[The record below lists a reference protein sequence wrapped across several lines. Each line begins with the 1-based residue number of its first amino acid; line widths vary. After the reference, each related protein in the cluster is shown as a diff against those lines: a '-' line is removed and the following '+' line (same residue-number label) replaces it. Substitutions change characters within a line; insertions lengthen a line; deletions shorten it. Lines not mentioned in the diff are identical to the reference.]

1 LTDQA
6 IVDRLPATR
15 RGWAALLGRLGIRP
29 SKGLGQHFLYERGI
43 VQRMVRQ
50 AGVGPDDT
58 VLEVGPGLGILTSEL
73 LLRAGHVVAIER
85 DRQLVAYLEEMF
97 GDVPSF
103 RLVPGDALS
112 YQTVDLFPDG
122 QPFSLVANL
131 PYSAGAAIVRH
142 LLEQPVRPTRLTV
155 MLQLEVAERMVAQ
168 PPEMSVLGV
177 ATQFYTSPRIAFRV
191 PPSVFIPPPTV
202 ESAVAILDVRSE
214 LPLPEADHRR
224 YFTVVN
230 AGFRQKRK
238 QVANSLASELKLTKP
253 EVTAWL
259 ERAGIDP
266 MRRAQTLTVEEWVRL
281 TTPTPGSVAVS
292 ER

>member
-1 LTDQA
+1 MTGQA
-6 IVDRLPATR
+6 IIDRLPANR
-15 RGWAALLGRLGIRP
+15 RGWAALLSRLGIRP

-50 AGVGPDDT
+50 AGVGPADT

-85 DRQLVAYLEEMF
+85 DRQLVTYLEEMF
-97 GDVPSF
+97 GDLPSF
-103 RLVPGDALS
+103 RLVPGDALTYHTS
-112 YQTVDLFPDG
+112 DLVPEG
-122 QPFSLVANL
+122 EPFSVVANL

-155 MLQLEVAERMVAQ
+155 MLQLEVAERMVAR

-177 ATQFYTSPRIAFRV
+177 ATQFYTLPRIAFQV
-191 PPSVFIPPPTV
+191 PPAVFIPPPTV
-202 ESAVAILDVRSE
+202 ESAVAILDVRPE
-214 LPLPEADHRR
+214 LPLPEATRGR
-224 YFTVVN
+224 FFAVVN

-238 QVANSLASELKLTKP
+238 QVANSLAAELKLTKP

-259 ERAGIDP
+259 EQAGIDP

-281 TTPTPGSVAVS
+281 TSLAPETVPAV